1 MSATKEQI
9 LANRA
14 NAQKST
20 GPKTGRGTP
29 ASSNW
34 ATTPNQP
41 EEKKE
46 SFKNGETNPFCRLPA
61 TYPIPSPATNKQKVI
76 MFFGGTK
83 ILKAKPIYK
92 LPGVPPL
99 HIYCAGRLCRSCLPT
114 RHNILIMSG
123 ILL

>member
-1 MSATKEQI
+1 MSAAEKQI

-20 GPKTGRGTP
+20 GPKTRRGTP

-46 SFKNGETNPFCRLPA
+46 SFKNGETNPFCRLPPLCLIHGYTS
-61 TYPIPSPATNKQKVI
+61 TYTQFAHL
-76 MFFGGTK
+76 FG
-83 ILKAKPIYK
+83 
-92 LPGVPPL
+92 V
-99 HIYCAGRLCRSCLPT
+99 
-114 RHNILIMSG
+114 
-123 ILL
+123 